1 MTIDEIKL
9 KTDEMIKKL
18 VDCLELDG
26 DYYVSINK
34 CPIVYAS
41 TSGVSEFLTA
51 RSSNL
56 KKFLDRVN
64 LDNKQKEYIFNE
76 GLIVVNKNIKNIRDD
91 FDKTDLFITVIHEKL
106 HANRMLLINSQKRES
121 RAVNGVLY
129 DNGHFV
135 RNYDNTPYYADSSQ
149 EILKASIDD
158 SQDTYEK
165 YSKMS
170 FDEKEDLTENNDE
183 YDNKMYQQFKIDE
196 ALVETMAIVA
206 NRLCEEKTN
215 DIMAIIRKINERYSG
230 DIKAITS
237 IILRHNDLELFKWM
251 IDPIS
256 YEIGVANY
264 DFFSHYITPDDIG
277 DLNSL
282 IKSDDTMFDDDEHD
296 DAIRSSRAK

>member
-1 MTIDEIKL
+1 MTIDEIKI

-18 VDCLELDG
+18 VNCLGLDG

-51 RSSNL
+51 RSSDL

-76 GLIVVNKNIKNIRDD
+76 GLIVVNKNIKNISND

-106 HANRMLLINSQKRES
+106 HANRMLLINSQKQES

-135 RNYDNTPYYADSSQ
+135 KNYDNSPYYADSSQ
-149 EILKASIDD
+149 DILKASIDD
-158 SQDTYEK
+158 SEKTYEK
-165 YSKMS
+165 FHQMS
-170 FDEKEDLTENNDE
+170 SDEKEDLTENNDE

-206 NRLCEEKTN
+206 NRLYEENTN
-215 DIMAIIRKINERYSG
+215 DIMAIIKKINARYPG

-256 YEIGVANY
+256 YEIGVVNY
-264 DFFSHYITPDDIG
+264 DFFSHYITKEDLD
-277 DLNSL
+277 DLNNL
-282 IKSDDTMFDDDEHD
+282 IQSDDTMFDDDEYD
-296 DAIRSSRAK
+296 NDIRSSRAK